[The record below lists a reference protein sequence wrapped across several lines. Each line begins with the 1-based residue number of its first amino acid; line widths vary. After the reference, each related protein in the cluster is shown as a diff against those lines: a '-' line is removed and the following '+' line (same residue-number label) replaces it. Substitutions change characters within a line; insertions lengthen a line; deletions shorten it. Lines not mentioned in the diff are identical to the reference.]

1 MDEPSDSADIDD
13 NEKPAIDR
21 GADVIRAYAKSL
33 PDSPGVYR
41 MLSKAGD
48 VLYVGKA
55 KSLTKRVRSYAT
67 VKNLSVRIQ
76 RMVALTHSMEFVH
89 THTEVEALLLE
100 SNLIKK
106 LKPRYNVLLRDDKS
120 FPNILVTN
128 KHAYPQIKKHRG
140 AKKEKGAYFGPF
152 ASAGAVNRTL
162 NQLQRVFLLRNCTDT
177 EFENRTRPCLQ
188 YQIKRCSG
196 PCCGKVSDAD
206 YAQTVRDAQEFLQ
219 GRTKRIQETLAAQM
233 QAASDALE
241 FERAAALRDRI
252 QALTQVQSAQGINPQ
267 ATPEADVIALHTDGG
282 QACVQVFFYR
292 ANQNWG
298 NHDYYPRIS
307 GDEDLSEVMEAFV
320 GQFYANREPA
330 KLVILSHGL
339 DNDEL
344 MADALAEKAG
354 RKVEVI
360 IPQRGEKAELVHNA
374 LRNARE
380 SLARKMSE
388 TATQARLLKGLTE
401 AFDLAKIPQRIEVY
415 DNSHI
420 QGAHAVGAMVVA
432 GPDGFEKNQYR
443 KFNIR
448 GDNLTPG
455 DDFGM
460 MKEVMT
466 RRFQRLLKE
475 DPDRSSGSWPDLL
488 LIDGGAGQVSAVNE
502 IMEEYG
508 VEDIPMVGV
517 AKGVDRDAGK
527 EEFHRSGTRPFA
539 LRHNDPVLYF
549 VQRLRDEAHRFAIT
563 GHRARRAKARNTS
576 PLENIEGVGRAN
588 LLDDIYKKTA
598 HYKFQKIKDFQKI
611 DYLIAPKE
619 YLEIWQEEIDFY
631 KVKNIISFKEFNS
644 LTVKNKTIVFL
655 GFFGY
660 NHLKSMM
667 YSSNKINILL
677 YPQEETHFNNCENKL
692 NKKTYHELKSADRKA
707 ISSISFKEIEQIENI
722 DELINRLFNQD
733 EEAKINPD
741 YSESFATSIIRELT
755 FENDTEKLELDENK
769 TVLLNINKKE
779 RFEKVKNLKKI

>member
-1 MDEPSDSADIDD
+1 MTEQTTQQPTTGYDRIYGYLRTLDS
-13 NEKPAIDR
+13 
-21 GADVIRAYAKSL
+21 
-33 PDSPGVYR
+33 SPGVYR
-41 MLSKAGD
+41 MLDAESR

-55 KSLTKRVRSYAT
+55 RNLRNRVSNYSRPGNHSPRIARMISETASMMFLTTR
-67 VKNLSVRIQ
+67 
-76 RMVALTHSMEFVH
+76 
-89 THTEVEALLLE
+89 TETEALLLE
-100 SNLIKK
+100 QNLIKQ

-120 FPNILVTN
+120 FPNILVT
-128 KHAYPQIKKHRG
+128 KSHAYPQIKKHRG
-140 AKKEKGAYFGPF
+140 AKKEKGSYFGPF

-162 NQLQRVFLLRNCTDT
+162 KQLQRVFLLRNCTDI

-196 PCCGKVSDAD
+196 PCCGKISDED
-206 YAQTVRDAQEFLQ
+206 YADTVRDAESFLQ
-219 GRTKRIQETLAAQM
+219 GRTKRIQETLAKQM
-233 QAASDALE
+233 QDASDNLE

-267 ATPEADVIALHTDGG
+267 STEEADVIALHTDGG

-307 GDEDLSEVMEAFV
+307 GDEDPSEVMEAFV
-320 GQFYANREPA
+320 GQFYAHRDPP
-330 KLVILSHGL
+330 KMVILSHGL

-354 RKVEVI
+354 RKVDVI

-388 TATQARLLKGLTE
+388 TATQARLLKGLAE
-401 AFDLAKIPQRIEVY
+401 AFDLPKPPQRIEVY

-448 GDNLTPG
+448 GDNLVPG

-475 DPDRSSGSWPDLL
+475 DPDRTTGSWPDLL
-488 LIDGGAGQVSAVNE
+488 LIDGGAGQVSAVRE
-502 IMEEYG
+502 IMTELG
-508 VEDIPMVGV
+508 VGDIAMVGV
-517 AKGVDRDAGK
+517 AKGEDRDAGK
-527 EEFHRSGTRPFA
+527 EEFYRTGKRVMA

-549 VQRLRDEAHRFAIT
+549 IQRMRDEVHRFAIGT
-563 GHRARRAKARNTS
+563 HRAKRSKAIGATPLDDVPGVGATRKRALLAHFGSAKAVT
-576 PLENIEGVGRAN
+576 RAN
-588 LLDDIYKKTA
+588 LADLKAVVGVSDSLAQTIY
-598 HYKFQKIKDFQKI
+598 
-611 DYLIAPKE
+611 DY
-619 YLEIWQEEIDFY
+619 F
-631 KVKNIISFKEFNS
+631 
-644 LTVKNKTIVFL
+644 
-655 GFFGY
+655 
-660 NHLKSMM
+660 
-667 YSSNKINILL
+667 
-677 YPQEETHFNNCENKL
+677 
-692 NKKTYHELKSADRKA
+692 HEKG
-707 ISSISFKEIEQIENI
+707 
-722 DELINRLFNQD
+722 
-733 EEAKINPD
+733 
-741 YSESFATSIIRELT
+741 
-755 FENDTEKLELDENK
+755 
-769 TVLLNINKKE
+769 
-779 RFEKVKNLKKI
+779 